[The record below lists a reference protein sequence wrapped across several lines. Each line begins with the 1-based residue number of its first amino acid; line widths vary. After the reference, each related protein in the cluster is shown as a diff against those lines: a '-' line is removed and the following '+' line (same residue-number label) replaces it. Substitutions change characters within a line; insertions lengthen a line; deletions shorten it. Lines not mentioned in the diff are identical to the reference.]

1 MARSDPAPV
10 AVSADPRY
18 RVLARKYRPGTFD
31 ALIGQQALVRTLSN
45 AFRSGRIA
53 HAYMLAE
60 VRGVGKTTTARI
72 IARALNCVGP
82 DGAGGVTIAPCGVCE
97 QCVAITED
105 RHLDVIEMDA
115 ASHTGVDNIRE
126 LLDGVPYRPALAR
139 YKVYIIDEVHML
151 SEKAFNA
158 LLKTL
163 EEPPEHVKFIFATT
177 EIRKVPVTV
186 LSRCQRFDLRRV
198 EAADLIRHL
207 AVVAEREQATM
218 APAAL
223 RLLARAADG
232 SVRDALSLL
241 DQAIAYCEGA
251 VEEETVRE
259 MLGLVDRSLCFDIL
273 DAVMRGD
280 APSALA
286 LLEDRYRC
294 GADPL
299 TVLEDLL
306 DLTHWLT
313 RLKLVPESTEGLQM
327 PEAERVRGRR
337 MAERLSMADV
347 TRAWQMLLKG
357 LSETRMAPTPLH
369 AAEMLLIRL
378 AYASRLPSP
387 AEALEALAGRGTT
400 KEAPRTVVR
409 APASDGWSAGERPAA
424 NPATPSPAGSS
435 EPARNSSGASWT
447 PSALSAV
454 QPASYRPRQ
463 EPLAAIEAMADI
475 PAPAAPRPPASFA
488 DVVELARERN
498 ESLLY
503 AHLTTSVH
511 LVRFEPGDIELRL
524 SEHAPADL
532 PQRLSRFLLEAT
544 GVRWLVAVS
553 RETGEPTLR
562 EQRDA
567 RRAAQLKEVAR
578 HPLVRAILD
587 TFPGAVIERISRVQ
601 SQQPANSPDKS
612 QPAANSE
619 YEPQD

>member
-1 MARSDPAPV
+1 MAGSEPANVPV
-10 AVSADPRY
+10 AANPRY
-18 RVLARKYRPGTFD
+18 RVLARKYRPATFD
-31 ALIGQQALVRTLSN
+31 ALIGQEALVRTLSN
-45 AFRSGRIA
+45 AFRSDRIA
-53 HAYMLAE
+53 HAYMLAG

-82 DGAGGVTIAPCGVCE
+82 DGVGGVTITPCGACE
-97 QCVAITED
+97 HCVAIAED

-198 EAADLIRHL
+198 EAAELTRHL
-207 AVVAEREQATM
+207 ALVADREQVTV

-223 RLLARAADG
+223 QLLARAADG

-241 DQAIAYCEGA
+241 DQAIAHGEA
-251 VEEETVRE
+251 TVEEETVRE
-259 MLGLVDRSLCFDIL
+259 MLGLADRSLCFDIL

-280 APSALA
+280 TLSALA
-286 LLEDRYRC
+286 MLEDQYRS

-313 RLKLVPESTEGLQM
+313 RLKLAPQSADGMQV

-347 TRAWQMLLKG
+347 TRTWQMLLKG
-357 LSETRMAPTPLH
+357 LAETRMAPSPLH

-378 AYASRLPSP
+378 AYAAQLPSP
-387 AEALEALAGRGTT
+387 AEALEALAGHDTAKDASG
-400 KEAPRTVVR
+400 TVVR
-409 APASDGWSAGERPAA
+409 ARSSDGRFAGERPAE
-424 NPATPSPAGSS
+424 NPATPSPARPS
-435 EPARNSSGASWT
+435 EPVRGLSSGSRT
-447 PSALSAV
+447 PSAMSSA
-454 QPASYRPRQ
+454 QPATYLRPH
-463 EPLAAIEAMADI
+463 EPPAEIEVLAG
-475 PAPAAPRPPASFA
+475 AAAQPSRPPASFA
-488 DVVELARERN
+488 SVIDLARERN

-503 AHLTTSVH
+503 GHLTTSVH

-524 SEHAPADL
+524 GEHAPADL

-567 RRAAQLKEVAR
+567 QQVAQVEEVVR

-587 TFPGAVIERISRVQ
+587 TFPGAVIDGIKRVESEQ
-601 SQQPANSPDKS
+601 AGESPDES
-612 QPAANSE
+612 Q
-619 YEPQD
+619 D

>member
-1 MARSDPAPV
+1 MAGSDPANV
-10 AVSADPRY
+10 AVSVNPRY
-18 RVLARKYRPGTFD
+18 RVLARKYRPATFD
-31 ALIGQQALVRTLSN
+31 ALIGQEALVRTLSN

-53 HAYMLAE
+53 HAYMLAG

-82 DGAGGVTIAPCGVCE
+82 DGAGGVTITPCGICE
-97 QCVAITED
+97 QCVAIAED
-105 RHLDVIEMDA
+105 RHLDIIEMDA

-198 EAADLIRHL
+198 EQAELMRHL
-207 AVVAEREQATM
+207 ARLAEREQVTVG
-218 APAAL
+218 PAAL
-223 RLLARAADG
+223 QLLARAADG

-241 DQAIAYCEGA
+241 DQAIAHGEGA

-273 DAVMRGD
+273 DAVMQGD

-286 LLEDRYRC
+286 LLEDQYRS

-313 RLKLVPESTEGLQM
+313 RLKLAPESADGVQV
-327 PEAERVRGRR
+327 PEAERVRGRH

-357 LSETRMAPTPLH
+357 LAETRMAPTPLH

-378 AYASRLPSP
+378 AYAAQLPSP

-400 KEAPRTVVR
+400 KDLLSTVART
-409 APASDGWSAGERPAA
+409 PASDGRSAAERPAA
-424 NPATPSPAGSS
+424 SPATPSPARPS
-435 EPARNSSGASWT
+435 EPARGSSGGSRT
-447 PSALSAV
+447 PSAMSAAE
-454 QPASYRPRQ
+454 PATYRHPQ
-463 EPLAAIEAMADI
+463 EPPAEIEAVAGA
-475 PAPAAPRPPASFA
+475 PAPAPSRPPASFA

-503 AHLTTSVH
+503 GHLTTSVH
-511 LVRFEPGDIELRL
+511 LVRFEAGDIELRL
-524 SEHAPADL
+524 GEHAPADL
-532 PQRLSRFLLEAT
+532 PQCLSRFLLEAT

-567 RRAAQLKEVAR
+567 QQAAQIEEVAR

-587 TFPGAVIERISRVQ
+587 TFPGAVIERINQ
-601 SQQPANSPDKS
+601 LEAQQ
-612 QPAANSE
+612 AADAQD
-619 YEPQD
+619 EPED

>member
-1 MARSDPAPV
+1 MAGPDPATV
-10 AVSADPRY
+10 ALSANPGY
-18 RVLARKYRPGTFD
+18 RVLARKYRPATFD
-31 ALIGQQALVRTLSN
+31 ALIGQEALVRTLSN

-53 HAYMLAE
+53 HAYMLAG

-82 DGAGGVTIAPCGVCE
+82 DGAGGVTITPCGFCE
-97 QCVAITED
+97 QCVAIAED

-207 AVVAEREQATM
+207 ALVADREQVTV

-223 RLLARAADG
+223 QLLARAADG

-241 DQAIAYCEGA
+241 DQAIAHGEGT

-273 DAVMRGD
+273 DAVMQGD

-286 LLEDRYRC
+286 MLEDQYRS

-313 RLKLVPESTEGLQM
+313 RLKLAPESADGMQV

-357 LSETRMAPTPLH
+357 LTETRMAPIPLH

-378 AYASRLPSP
+378 AYAAQLPSP
-387 AEALEALAGRGTT
+387 AEALEALTGRGTT
-400 KEAPRTVVR
+400 KDAPRTLH
-409 APASDGWSAGERPAA
+409 APASEGWSAGERPAG
-424 NPATPSPAGSS
+424 NPATSSPDTSS
-435 EPARNSSGASWT
+435 EPARGPSAAAWT
-447 PSALSAV
+447 PSAPSAA
-454 QPASYRPRQ
+454 QPASYRRPQ
-463 EPLAAIEAMADI
+463 EPLARIEAMADV
-475 PAPAAPRPPASFA
+475 PAATTPRPPTCFA
-488 DVVELARERN
+488 DVVGLARDRN

-511 LVRFEPGDIELRL
+511 LVRFESGDIELRL
-524 SEHAPADL
+524 GEHAPADL

-553 RETGEPTLR
+553 RETGEPTLK
-562 EQRDA
+562 EQRE
-567 RRAAQLKEVAR
+567 AQQTAQVEEVAR
-578 HPLVRAILD
+578 HPLVRAILEN
-587 TFPGAVIERISRVQ
+587 FPDAVIERVSEIH
-601 SQQPANSPDKS
+601 SQQPAVLRDESP
-612 QPAANSE
+612 QAADPPDE
-619 YEPQD
+619 LED